1 LSYQEFFNKDPI
13 ASALRVDSHTLDD
26 SVKMFTKISAGRDGK
41 GIEVHGPTELGKV
54 LELPTWNFAKK
65 LAAKEYFEL

>member
-1 LSYQEFFNKDPI
+1 LSFQEFYLKDPVPGT
-13 ASALRVDSHTLDD
+13 LVVDHLKIDD
-26 SVKMFTKISAGRDGK
+26 SMKMFTKISAGRDGK

-54 LELPTWNFAKK
+54 LELPSWNFAKK